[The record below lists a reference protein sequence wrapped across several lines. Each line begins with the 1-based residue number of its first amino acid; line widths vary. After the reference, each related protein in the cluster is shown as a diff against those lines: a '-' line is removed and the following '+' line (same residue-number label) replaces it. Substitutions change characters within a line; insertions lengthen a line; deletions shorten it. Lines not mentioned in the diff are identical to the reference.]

1 MRNERRTE
9 IRVGLTVL
17 VGILIFI
24 WILGWAKN
32 ISLKSNEKLV
42 NVRFNNVAGLEI
54 GDQVTVNGLKK
65 GYVKEMKIEPNNVL
79 VELSVENDVELKKD
93 ASFAISMLDLM
104 GGGKKIEVFPGSS
117 AELFDYNKVAEGT
130 FFADIPSAMSLL
142 GSLQDDF
149 VTVLKDVRIAL
160 NSLNK
165 YLTDEKLSADVKQSL
180 SNLNSL
186 TEKLN
191 VMLDENRSDLRSI
204 TKNAAE
210 LTQTGNE
217 LLSSNKENINQL
229 FTELKTVFQKS
240 DTLLSDLNDLTKET
254 INQQNNVGKLLYDD
268 TMINDLKKT
277 LQQVNE
283 LTSLLIDQLKN
294 DGINV
299 DANIF

>member
-1 MRNERRTE
+1 
-9 IRVGLTVL
+9 
-17 VGILIFI
+17 
-24 WILGWAKN
+24 
-32 ISLKSNEKLV
+32 
-42 NVRFNNVAGLEI
+42 VRFNNVAGLEI
-54 GDQVTVNGLKK
+54 GDQVTINGLKK

-79 VELSVENDVELKKD
+79 VELSIENDVELKKD

-104 GGGKKIEVFPGSS
+104 GGKKVEVFPGSS
-117 AELFDYNKVAEGT
+117 AEVYNYNKIAEGT

-160 NSLNK
+160 NSINK
-165 YLTDEKLSADVKQSL
+165 YLTDEKLSSDVKQSL

-186 TEKLN
+186 TDKLN
-191 VMLDENRSDLRSI
+191 VMLAENKSDLRSI

-210 LTQTGNE
+210 LTQNSNE
-217 LLSSNKENINQL
+217 LISSNKENINQL

-240 DTLLSDLNDLTKET
+240 DTLLSDLNNLTKET
-254 INQQNNVGKLLYDD
+254 INQQNNVGKLLYDE

-277 LQQVNE
+277 LAQVNE